1 MWVAQKDLTLGATQ
15 HQVAVFEAKFF
26 RTFYSESNLA
36 WVRPRPKHEVVL
48 EFALIAV
55 VSQVHAGIDVGVTHP
70 RILRN
75 TAPPLRRIVAAEVVA
90 LAGQFI
96 LPKDLRLG
104 VGAHELHAK
113 HGGFFFLRRQSSFFV
128 RGLLPPRRPAQS
140 HHRLSRR
147 QKQAVACAS
156 RDKLYVG
163 IELSLVG
170 FKREWEPAVRFDHPA
185 PNCRTGLGSPDRQLC
200 PCRRLDRGSRMRL
213 SEKCSRDR

>member
-1 MWVAQKDLTLGATQ
+1 MWVAQKDLTLGTTQ

-26 RTFYSESNLA
+26 RTFYSEPNLA

-113 HGGFFFLRRQSSFFV
+113 HGGFFFLRWQTSGGGRVGSLV
-128 RGLLPPRRPAQS
+128 RNSAESQDCLGLRE
-140 HHRLSRR
+140 
-147 QKQAVACAS
+147 KQVVARAS
-156 RDKLYVG
+156 REELHLG
-163 IELSLVG
+163 IELSLV
-170 FKREWEPAVRFDHPA
+170 
-185 PNCRTGLGSPDRQLC
+185 
-200 PCRRLDRGSRMRL
+200 
-213 SEKCSRDR
+213 